1 MDMNFIIAM
10 VIALLPVILALVF
23 TKIYNIVHGL
33 VSYLF
38 FGALLMLC
46 LLIFGDSMP
55 VISSYLVGYFNGLFN
70 GLATFLCQPTEGLI
84 TVLSYVM
91 FGWIGL
97 GDIVVNN
104 PQVAY
109 YVYFILMALIF
120 LGSQI
125 ISSCIFRKRRR
136 MKKSLLKQAKRY

>member
-1 MDMNFIIAM
+1 
-10 VIALLPVILALVF
+10 
-23 TKIYNIVHGL
+23 
-33 VSYLF
+33 
-38 FGALLMLC
+38 
-46 LLIFGDSMP
+46 
-55 VISSYLVGYFNGLFN
+55 
-70 GLATFLCQPTEGLI
+70 
-84 TVLSYVM
+84 M